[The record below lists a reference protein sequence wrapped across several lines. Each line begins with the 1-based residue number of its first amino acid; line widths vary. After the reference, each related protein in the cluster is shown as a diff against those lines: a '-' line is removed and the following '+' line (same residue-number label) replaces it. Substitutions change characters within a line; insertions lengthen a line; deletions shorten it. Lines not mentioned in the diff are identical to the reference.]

1 MKPLT
6 SILITALGACVVM
19 LPGLSHAATP
29 AAGAAAVTV
38 RYADLNLAT
47 TAGNDALYA
56 RLVSAARQV
65 CGEAGSIRDLGQLA
79 AIQACQREAVANAVH
94 SVHSTQLAAVYAKR
108 LGQG

>member
-6 SILITALGACVVM
+6 SILITALGACAVM

-38 RYADLNLAT
+38 RYADLNLGTA
-47 TAGNDALYA
+47 AGNSALYA

-65 CGEAGSIRDLGQLA
+65 CGETGDIRDLGRLA
-79 AIQACQREAVANAVH
+79 ATQACRREAIANAVH

-108 LGQG
+108 QGSG

>member
-19 LPGLSHAATP
+19 LPGLSHAATS
-29 AAGAAAVTV
+29 AAVTV